1 MTKVKKYLGAICNN
15 QSVYL
20 NGLIGVIIYISLGY
34 IAYININAAIL
45 NQNISDVII
54 NSSAQDGINLA
65 INFAQLYSAYT
76 VMQLK
81 KLKDTKIGFIAFGLI
96 LISQALFTNIIT
108 FVIMLFYV
116 KHFVGFK
123 KIKTLYLNAQNKR
136 DIKITISS
144 VMVFFVAIITFMLK
158 IKLGILV

>member
-1 MTKVKKYLGAICNN
+1 
-15 QSVYL
+15 
-20 NGLIGVIIYISLGY
+20 
-34 IAYININAAIL
+34 
-45 NQNISDVII
+45 
-54 NSSAQDGINLA
+54 
-65 INFAQLYSAYT
+65 
-76 VMQLK
+76 MQFK

-123 KIKTLYLNAQNKR
+123 KIKTLYLNSQNKR